1 MRDQHDMEQLASV
14 EQMESNGRI
23 EEQSARIQELEA
35 QLQQMQSNNKQAYA
49 AVEIVNRLHTEGV
62 IAFNDEGQ
70 CNVIGNAH
78 EQIEESEP
86 K

>member
-1 MRDQHDMEQLASV
+1 
-14 EQMESNGRI
+14 
-23 EEQSARIQELEA
+23 
-35 QLQQMQSNNKQAYA
+35 MQANNKQAYA

-62 IAFNDEGQ
+62 IGFNDEGQ

>member
-1 MRDQHDMEQLASV
+1 MREQHDMEQLAEV
-14 EQMESNGRI
+14 EQMENNGKM
-23 EEQSARIQELEA
+23 EEQSLKIQELEA
-35 QLQQMQSNNKQAYA
+35 QLQQMQANNKQAYA

-62 IAFNDEGQ
+62 IGFNDEGQ

>member
-1 MRDQHDMEQLASV
+1 
-14 EQMESNGRI
+14 
-23 EEQSARIQELEA
+23 
-35 QLQQMQSNNKQAYA
+35 MQSTHKQAYA
-49 AVEIVNRLHTEGV
+49 AVEIVNGLHAKGV

-78 EQIEESEP
+78 EQNEESEP

>member
-1 MRDQHDMEQLASV
+1 MREQHDMEQLAEV
-14 EQMESNGRI
+14 EQMENNSKM
-23 EEQSARIQELEA
+23 EEQSLKIQELEA
-35 QLQQMQSNNKQAYA
+35 QLQQMQSTNKQAYA

-62 IAFNDEGQ
+62 IGFNEEGQ

-78 EQIEESEP
+78 EQIEESES

>member
-1 MRDQHDMEQLASV
+1 
-14 EQMESNGRI
+14 
-23 EEQSARIQELEA
+23 
-35 QLQQMQSNNKQAYA
+35 MQSTHKQAYA
-49 AVEIVNRLHTEGV
+49 AVEIFNRLHNEGV
-62 IAFNDEGQ
+62 IGFNEEGQ